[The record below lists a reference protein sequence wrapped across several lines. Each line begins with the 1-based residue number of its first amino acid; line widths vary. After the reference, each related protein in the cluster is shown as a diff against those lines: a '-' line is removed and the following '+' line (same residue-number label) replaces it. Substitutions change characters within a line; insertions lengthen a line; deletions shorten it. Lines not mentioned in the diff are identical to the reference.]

1 MQRLTFALMTG
12 IDIILGGLLLYS
24 IVKGLWKGLF
34 AELAS
39 LLSLLVGIYVAV
51 KFSGLVGKML
61 EGHVDNPKYISIT
74 AFTIT
79 FIAVVVGII
88 LLAKVFTKLA
98 DFSGLGLVNRLLGGF
113 FGLLKMILIL
123 SVSLNFF
130 MKLNSS
136 NALAEKKTLDDSLFF
151 YPILKVSNT
160 IFPVLEEWFKE
171 YKK

>member
-1 MQRLTFALMTG
+1 MTG
-12 IDIILGGLLLYS
+12 IDIILGGLLLYG

-39 LLSLLVGIYVAV
+39 LLSLLAGIYVAV

-61 EGHVDNPKYISIT
+61 EGHVDNPKYISIV

-79 FIAVVVGII
+79 FIAVVVGIV

-136 NALAEKKTLDDSLFF
+136 NVLAEKKTLDDSLFF